1 MRKLIL
7 ASVFLLLLTNVVV
20 LAGIAYNRSGDPL
33 QSLELTER
41 ELPIRQSFNSK
52 EENSGTTL
60 SLQWQIF
67 DPDEDP
73 KYLLTRYGSPIWL
86 DDEKLTELGFDMK
99 EFKSDTDKYRH
110 RASQL
115 ATEAVLVLEYQGENY
130 HKALAL
136 AESKVDRLR
145 QSAADD
151 PDDNELV
158 DELNDYEELL
168 TQFKVSRTRLYVID
182 AGLDKQALMQKYA
195 GKNNCLLARGEI
207 GLRWNED
214 EVSGRIRQLYIQ
226 QVHVPL
232 PLSERLI
239 TLASGEDYS
248 SYNSNPIPPRYK
260 VRLNIGKRLEPW
272 IESVTQQESGVHK

>member
-7 ASVFLLLLTNVVV
+7 ASVCLLLLTNIVV

-67 DPDEDP
+67 DPDEAP
-73 KYLLTRYGSPIWL
+73 KYLSTRYGSPIWL
-86 DDEKLTELGFDMK
+86 DDEKLTELGFDIK
-99 EFKSDTDKYRH
+99 EFKSDTDKYRY
-110 RASQL
+110 RTSL
-115 ATEAVLVLEYQGENY
+115 LTTEAILVLEYQGENY
-130 HKALAL
+130 QKALAL
-136 AESKVDRLR
+136 VESKADRLR
-145 QSAADD
+145 QSVVDT
-151 PDDNELV
+151 PDDDELL

-168 TQFKVSRTRLYVID
+168 TQFKVSHTRLYVID
-182 AGLDKQALMQKYA
+182 AGLDKQALMQRYA
-195 GKNNCLLARGEI
+195 GKNNYLLARGEI
-207 GLRWNED
+207 GLSWNED
-214 EVSGRIRQLYIQ
+214 EISGRIRQLYIQ

-232 PLSERLI
+232 PLSERVI
-239 TLASGEDYS
+239 TLANGEAYS
-248 SYNSNPIPPRYK
+248 SYNNNPILPRYR